1 MLLFQKE
8 TKCIVK
14 HTWLKDCSN
23 SEREGLQ
30 NGQGD
35 KIFIGDEEEKLIYQR
50 DNSGWVVQ
58 RQS

>member
-14 HTWLKDCSN
+14 HIWLKDRSN

-35 KIFIGDEEEKLIYQR
+35 FYW
-50 DNSGWVVQ
+50 GWGGEINTSEGQPTQVE
-58 RQS
+58 

>member
-8 TKCIVK
+8 TKCIVQ
-14 HTWLKDCSN
+14 HIWLKDRSN

-35 KIFIGDEEEKLIYQR
+35 KIFIGDEEEKLIHQR
-50 DNSGWVVQ
+50 DNSGWVV
-58 RQS
+58 